1 MKENKHLS
9 ERLPVHSP
17 DDSLWSSISAGLDAL
32 ENEKAYRERLAGL
45 PTHRPDDALWSA
57 ILGRMRRPVYIRMV
71 AYSVL
76 AVAASLLLLVTVL
89 RQPEVPADLRHE
101 QQTAVATNPKPSN
114 TRPGQSAGIRTIV
127 PVPEKRI
134 AQSGKVRSRQQEEEL
149 ISATITDIPA
159 SAGSV
164 LATNIPVITP
174 AIART
179 NIPVNLKNRFTRK
192 VPKNRNPAPLYALVP
207 AVLPNSDPYEQETK
221 GFRKV
226 TLAANYLPESLENGS
241 GSSMFHNFGLMASLG
256 NEKTRI
262 QSSIGMAY
270 NSEHRVYDVDYTQ
283 FIPITVPIPGTGKD
297 STAIMEASGASQLEG
312 TERHQYFTYDLGMG
326 KRLFSVGKMTT
337 WLNTGAGLAVKLDDA
352 SLKETTIK
360 TINQH
365 NNSQVNRI
373 DLEIPDYNG
382 LNINLMAGLDFNYR
396 IMDRLSL
403 SFAPT
408 SRYYIRPVLEKNGAS
423 TDSFSFGFRSG
434 MKFEF

>member
-32 ENEKAYRERLAGL
+32 EHEKTYRERLTGL
-45 PTHRPDDALWSA
+45 PIHRPDDALWIA
-57 ILGRMRRPVYIRMV
+57 ILGRMRRPVYIRRV

-76 AVAASLLLLVTVL
+76 AVAASLLLLVSIL
-89 RQPEVPADLRHE
+89 RQPEVPAGIRPE
-101 QQTAVATNPKPSN
+101 QQAIQATKPATPIPATNDAVTNNPV
-114 TRPGQSAGIRTIV
+114 QSKTIAHAGRV
-127 PVPEKRI
+127 QPERMVPEVTTGTQ
-134 AQSGKVRSRQQEEEL
+134 APAEAVLVVEN
-149 ISATITDIPA
+149 TDIA
-159 SAGSV
+159 
-164 LATNIPVITP
+164 P

-179 NIPVNLKNRFTRK
+179 QIPVNLKNRFTRK
-192 VPKNRNPAPLYALVP
+192 PSKNRNSSPVYAQ
-207 AVLPNSDPYEQETK
+207 LPVILPKTDPYGQEEQ
-221 GFRKV
+221 GFRKI

-283 FIPITVPIPGTGKD
+283 FIPITVPIPGTGRD
-297 STAIMEASGASQLEG
+297 STTIMEASGASQLEG
-312 TERHQYFTYDLGMG
+312 TERHQYFTYDLGVG

-365 NNSQVNRI
+365 NNSTVNHI

-382 LNINLMAGLDFNYR
+382 ININLMAGLDFSYR